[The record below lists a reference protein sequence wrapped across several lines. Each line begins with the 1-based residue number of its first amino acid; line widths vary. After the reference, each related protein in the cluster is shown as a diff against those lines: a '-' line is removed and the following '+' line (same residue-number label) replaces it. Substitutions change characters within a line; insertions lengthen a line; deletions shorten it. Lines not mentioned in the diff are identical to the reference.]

1 MNMLA
6 HMGQTGVKGHFGPL
20 VSFSPFYM
28 TEACLNFLLKKEHYC
43 LIKVALL
50 LLLLFDCLLSS
61 LISEPEM
68 ALKHDHTIW
77 CFFFC

>member
-6 HMGQTGVKGHFGPL
+6 HMGQKGVKGHFGPL

-28 TEACLNFLLKKEHYC
+28 TEACLLIFFKKKEHYC

-50 LLLLFDCLLSS
+50 LLLFDSV
-61 LISEPEM
+61 
-68 ALKHDHTIW
+68 
-77 CFFFC
+77 FCHH